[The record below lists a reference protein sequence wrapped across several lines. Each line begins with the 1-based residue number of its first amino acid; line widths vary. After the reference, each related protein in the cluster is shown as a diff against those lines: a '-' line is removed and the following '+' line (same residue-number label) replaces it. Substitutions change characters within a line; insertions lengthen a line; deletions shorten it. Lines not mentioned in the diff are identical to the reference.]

1 MLWAHSEPAQ
11 FSGIDPTQTL
21 SGISNAFEGTSGPLH
36 QALGSIA
43 NGWQGESGAAANATT
58 QAALANGAQVGT
70 QAAALRDSLSTAA
83 SSVAQARQQ
92 MIDIIDEYR
101 AKTAASDLSTPSGR
115 AAAVTAANQ
124 ATTEATAVMPE
135 LQGNLGTQAGQ
146 VSQIGAPVG
155 VTNAPTAAASTPAGM
170 LGSLIPPNGAL
181 SEVVNDPRL
190 TPKSFTEN
198 LMDLVFLPQTMTQLS
213 SGITQTNKI
222 MTGLGNT
229 LNTTNSTIG
238 KTNKIMTGLGNTLGT
253 TNQNLVATNRA
264 LAPLPGALSNA
275 TGAIEATNQALAPLP
290 GALSNATGAIQ
301 DTTTAL
307 GTTDGKLDTTN
318 NRLHTTNQELHGTNQ
333 QLQGTNQQLQGTN
346 QQLQDINNLNPTAP
360 GNVWPDVW
368 SKLLH
373 QF

>member
-1 MLWAHSEPAQ
+1 M
-11 FSGIDPTQTL
+11 
-21 SGISNAFEGTSGPLH
+21 
-36 QALGSIA
+36 
-43 NGWQGESGAAANATT
+43 
-58 QAALANGAQVGT
+58 
-70 QAAALRDSLSTAA
+70 
-83 SSVAQARQQ
+83 
-92 MIDIIDEYR
+92 
-101 AKTAASDLSTPSGR
+101 
-115 AAAVTAANQ
+115 TAANQ
-124 ATTEATAVMPE
+124 ATTEATAVMQE

-170 LGSLIPPNGAL
+170 LGSLIPRNGAL
-181 SEVVNDPRL
+181 SEVFNDPRL
-190 TPKSFTEN
+190 TPNSFTEN

-229 LNTTNSTIG
+229 LNTTNNTIG

-275 TGAIEATNQALAPLP
+275 TGAI
-290 GALSNATGAIQ
+290 Q

-318 NRLHTTNQELHGTNQ
+318 NRLHTTDDRLGTTNDRLGDTNQ
-333 QLQGTNQQLQGTN
+333 DLSYLDGV
-346 QQLQDINNLNPTAP
+346 IHAANPFNHLP
-360 GNVWPDVW
+360 
-368 SKLLH
+368 
-373 QF
+373 